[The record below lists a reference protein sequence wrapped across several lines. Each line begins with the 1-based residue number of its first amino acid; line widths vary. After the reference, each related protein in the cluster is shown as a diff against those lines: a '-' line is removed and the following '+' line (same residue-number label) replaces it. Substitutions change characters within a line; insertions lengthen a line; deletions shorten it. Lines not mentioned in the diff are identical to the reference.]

1 MENQENKGIQYML
14 FASLMFAFM
23 GAAAKELSDTMS
35 SVEVVFFRNVFGVF
49 LILIS
54 IYNSPL
60 KQIGGKFWL
69 LVFRGMAGFIA
80 LLFFF
85 YNIAEISLGEA
96 MTFSKTSTIF
106 TAILAYVFLK
116 EKLGFKGWVGVFIGF
131 IGIIFITEFDGSSLE
146 KTDYLGILSGVGAAL
161 AYTSVRELRKF
172 YDSRAIVLSFMAI
185 GTVGPMILMLIGNF
199 YTNPNLDFMLG
210 TFTMPKPNDWFY
222 IILLG
227 IFSTYAQIFMTK
239 AYSYAKAGIIGT
251 ISYSNI
257 VFSILLGLVLGD
269 SFPSTSIVLGI
280 ILIVLSG
287 LLVSS
292 KNHPIK
298 NSLND

>member
-1 MENQENKGIQYML
+1 MENQETKGIQYML

-23 GAAAKELSDTMS
+23 GAAAKELSDSMS
-35 SVEVVFFRNVFGVF
+35 SVEVVFFRNIFGVF
-49 LILIS
+49 FILIS

-69 LVFRGMAGFIA
+69 LIFRGMAGFIA

-106 TAILAYVFLK
+106 TAILAYFLLK
-116 EKLGFKGWVGVFIGF
+116 EKLGIKGWIGVFIGF
-131 IGIIFITEFDGSSLE
+131 IGIVFITEFDGSSLE

-172 YDSRAIVLSFMAI
+172 YDSRAIVLSFMTI
-185 GTVGPMILMLIGNF
+185 GTIGPLILMIVSTF
-199 YTNPNLDFMLG
+199 YSNASLDFMLG
-210 TFTMPKPNDWFY
+210 TFVMPQVNDWLY
-222 IILLG
+222 IVLLG
-227 IFSTYAQIFMTK
+227 IFATLAQIYMTK
-239 AYSYAKAGIIGT
+239 AYSCAKAGIIGT

-257 VFSILLGLVLGD
+257 LFSILLGLVLGD
-269 SFPSTSIVLGI
+269 SFPSISIVFGI
-280 ILIVLSG
+280 LLIVLSG

-292 KNHPIK
+292 KK
-298 NSLND
+298 E

>member
-1 MENQENKGIQYML
+1 MENQVNKGIQYML
-14 FASLMFAFM
+14 FASLLFAFM

-35 SVEVVFFRNVFGVF
+35 SVEVVFFRNVFGVLF
-49 LILIS
+49 ILIS
-54 IYNSPL
+54 IYKSPL

-69 LVFRGMAGFIA
+69 LTFRGIAGFVA

-85 YNIAEISLGEA
+85 YNISQIPLGEA

-106 TAILAYVFLK
+106 TAVLAYFLLK
-116 EKLGFKGWVGVFIGF
+116 EKLGIKGWIGVFVGF
-131 IGIIFITEFDGSSLE
+131 IGIIFITEFDGSTLE

-172 YDSRAIVLSFMAI
+172 YDSRAIVLSFMTI
-185 GTVGPMILMLIGNF
+185 GTIGPLILMILSSF
-199 YTNPNLDFMLG
+199 YSNSSLDFMLG
-210 TFTMPKPNDWFY
+210 SFIIPQPDDWIY

-227 IFSTYAQIFMTK
+227 IFATFAQIYMTK
-239 AYSYAKAGIIGT
+239 AYSFAKAGIIGT

-257 VFSILLGLVLGD
+257 LFSIILGLILGD
-269 SFPSTSIVLGI
+269 SFPSISIVLGI
-280 ILIVLSG
+280 LLIVLSG

-292 KNHPIK
+292 KK
-298 NSLND
+298 E

>member
-106 TAILAYVFLK
+106 TAILAYFLLK
-116 EKLGFKGWVGVFIGF
+116 EKLGTRGWTGVFIGF
-131 IGIIFITEFDGSSLE
+131 IGIVFVTEFDGSSLE

-172 YDSRAIVLSFMAI
+172 YDSRAIVLSFMTI
-185 GTVGPMILMLIGNF
+185 GTIGPLLLMIISTF
-199 YTNPNLDFMLG
+199 YANESLDFMLG
-210 TFTMPKPNDWFY
+210 TFVMPQPNDWTY

-227 IFSTYAQIFMTK
+227 IFATLAQIYMTK

-257 VFSILLGLVLGD
+257 LFSIILGLFLGD
-269 SFPSTSIVLGI
+269 NFPSISIVFGI
-280 ILIVLSG
+280 LLIVLSG

-292 KNHPIK
+292 KK
-298 NSLND
+298 E

>member
-1 MENQENKGIQYML
+1 MEDQVNKGIKYML
-14 FASLMFAFM
+14 FASLLFALM
-23 GAAAKELSDTMS
+23 GAVAKELSDSMS
-35 SVEVVFFRNVFGVF
+35 SVEVVFFRNVFGVL

-54 IYNSPL
+54 IYKTPL
-60 KQIGGKFWL
+60 NQLGGKFWL
-69 LVFRGMAGFIA
+69 LVFRGFAGFVA

-85 YNIAEISLGEA
+85 YNISKIPLGEA

-106 TAILAYVFLK
+106 TAIFAYMFLK
-116 EKLGFKGWVGVFIGF
+116 EKLGFKGWIGVFVGF

-161 AYTSVRELRKF
+161 AYTSVRELRKY
-172 YDSRAIVLSFMAI
+172 YDSRAIVLSFMTI
-185 GTVGPMILMLIGNF
+185 GTIGPMILMIIGSF
-199 YTNPNLDFMLG
+199 YTNPHLDFMLG
-210 TFTMPKPNDWFY
+210 TFTMPKNSDWIY

-227 IFSTYAQIFMTK
+227 IFATFAQIYMTK

-257 VFSILLGLVLGD
+257 AFSIILGLILGD
-269 SFPSTSIVLGI
+269 SFPSILIIFGI
-280 ILIVLSG
+280 LLIVLSG

-292 KNHPIK
+292 KK
-298 NSLND
+298 G

>member
-106 TAILAYVFLK
+106 TAILAYFLLK
-116 EKLGFKGWVGVFIGF
+116 EKLGTRGWTGVLVGF
-131 IGIIFITEFDGSSLE
+131 IGIVFVTEFDGSSLE
-146 KTDYLGILSGVGAAL
+146 KTDYLGILTGVGAAL

-172 YDSRAIVLSFMAI
+172 YDSRAIVLSFMTI
-185 GTVGPMILMLIGNF
+185 GTIGPLLLMIISTF
-199 YTNPNLDFMLG
+199 YANESLDFMLG
-210 TFTMPKPNDWFY
+210 TFVMPQPNDWTY

-227 IFSTYAQIFMTK
+227 IFATLAQIYMTK

-257 VFSILLGLVLGD
+257 LFSIILGLFLGD
-269 SFPSTSIVLGI
+269 NFPSISIVFGI
-280 ILIVLSG
+280 LLIVLSG

-292 KNHPIK
+292 KK
-298 NSLND
+298 E

>member
-1 MENQENKGIQYML
+1 MENQVNKGIQYML
-14 FASLMFAFM
+14 YASVLFAFM
-23 GAAAKELSDTMS
+23 GAAAKELSDSMS
-35 SVEVVFFRNVFGVF
+35 SVEVVFFRNIFGVF

-106 TAILAYVFLK
+106 TAIIAYFLLK
-116 EKLGFKGWVGVFIGF
+116 EKLGIKGWLGVFVGF
-131 IGIIFITEFDGSSLE
+131 IGIVFITEFDGSSLE

-161 AYTSVRELRKF
+161 AYTSVRELRNY
-172 YDSRAIVLSFMAI
+172 YDSRAIVLSFMTI
-185 GTVGPMILMLIGNF
+185 GTIGPLILMIISSF
-199 YTNPNLDFMLG
+199 YSNESLDFMLG
-210 TFTMPKPNDWFY
+210 TFVMPQANDWIY

-227 IFSTYAQIFMTK
+227 IFATFAQIYMTK
-239 AYSYAKAGIIGT
+239 AYACAKAGIIGT

-257 VFSILLGLVLGD
+257 LFSIILGLILGD
-269 SFPSTSIVLGI
+269 NFPSISIVFGI
-280 ILIVLSG
+280 LLIILSG

-292 KNHPIK
+292 KNE
-298 NSLND
+298 

>member
-1 MENQENKGIQYML
+1 MENQVNKGIQYMII
-14 FASLMFAFM
+14 ASLLFAFM
-23 GAAAKELSDTMS
+23 GAMAKELSDSMS
-35 SVEVVFFRNVFGVF
+35 SVEVVFFRNVFGVL

-60 KQIGGKFWL
+60 KQVGGKFWL
-69 LVFRGMAGFIA
+69 LVFRGTAGFIA

-85 YNIAEISLGEA
+85 YNISQISLGEA

-106 TAILAYVFLK
+106 TAVLAYFLLK
-116 EKLGFKGWVGVFIGF
+116 EKLGIKGWLGVFIGF
-131 IGIIFITEFDGSSLE
+131 VGIVFITEFDGSTLQ

-172 YDSRAIVLSFMAI
+172 YDSRAIVLSFMTI
-185 GTVGPMILMLIGNF
+185 GTIGPLILMIISN
-199 YTNPNLDFMLG
+199 YYSNPSFDFMLG
-210 TFTMPKPNDWFY
+210 EFVIPQANDWIY

-227 IFSTYAQIFMTK
+227 IFATFAQIYMTK
-239 AYSYAKAGIIGT
+239 AYSFAKAGIIGT

-257 VFSILLGLVLGD
+257 LFSIILGLILGD
-269 SFPSTSIVLGI
+269 KFPSISIVFGI
-280 ILIVLSG
+280 LLIVLSG

-292 KNHPIK
+292 KK
-298 NSLND
+298 E

>member
-1 MENQENKGIQYML
+1 MENQVNKGIQYML
-14 FASLMFAFM
+14 YASVLFAFM
-23 GAAAKELSDTMS
+23 GAAAKELSDSMS
-35 SVEVVFFRNVFGVF
+35 SVEVVFFRNIFGVL
-49 LILIS
+49 LISIS

-106 TAILAYVFLK
+106 TAILAYFLLK
-116 EKLGFKGWVGVFIGF
+116 EKLGIKGWIGVFVGF
-131 IGIIFITEFDGSSLE
+131 IGIVFITEFDGSSLE

-172 YDSRAIVLSFMAI
+172 YDSRAIVLSFMTI
-185 GTVGPMILMLIGNF
+185 GTIGPLILMIVSTF
-199 YTNPNLDFMLG
+199 YTNSSLDFMLG
-210 TFTMPKPNDWFY
+210 TFVMPQPNDWIY

-227 IFSTYAQIFMTK
+227 IFATFAQIYMTK
-239 AYSYAKAGIIGT
+239 AYSCAKAGIIGT

-257 VFSILLGLVLGD
+257 LFSILLGLILGD
-269 SFPSTSIVLGI
+269 SFPSISIVFGI
-280 ILIVLSG
+280 LLIVLSG

-292 KNHPIK
+292 KK
-298 NSLND
+298 E